1 MKPVFIKF
9 KYKDCN
15 PVNIYNKLGA
25 KDNTAILDSGDSS
38 EKIARWSFI
47 GMDPFII
54 FRSKNNRN
62 EIIYDPDK
70 RPKKTI
76 VPGDPLTILKQLFE
90 QYKIKQKNKL
100 SPACTERRMPPFF
113 GGLVG
118 FFSYDLVNY
127 FENIP
132 RTTIDD
138 AKNYDCY
145 FLFVKTVVAIDKLN
159 KEVWAITNIEENGK
173 VKEVV
178 HKKGI
183 NVLKKL
189 KNKILKGEKIKFLPE
204 KNISIKSL
212 SSNYTFSEYKK
223 IVKKTK
229 KYIKSGDIYQ
239 ANLSQR
245 FRAKAKNIEPFYLYQ
260 KLRKINPSP
269 FACFLNFPD
278 VKIISSSPER
288 LIKLSG
294 EIIETRPIA
303 GTRPRGKNKTGDK
316 KMEKELII
324 NEKERAE
331 HIMLVD
337 LERNDL
343 GRVCKYNSVKV
354 DELMVLEKYSHVI
367 HIVSN
372 VKGKLRKDKDAFD
385 CIRACFPGGT
395 ITGVPKVRCME
406 IIDELEKYRRGPYT
420 GSAGYISFNGDM
432 DLNILIRTFVLK
444 DNNLY
449 FQVGGG
455 IVADSVPEKE
465 YEETLHKAEALL
477 EAIGYKEKNKGH
489 GA

>member
-1 MKPVFIKF
+1 MNPIFIKF

-15 PVNIYNKLGA
+15 PVNIYSKLGA
-25 KDNTAILDSGDSS
+25 GKDTVVLDSGDSS

-47 GMDPFII
+47 GMDPFLI

-62 EIIYDPDK
+62 EIIYYSDK
-70 RPKKTI
+70 KPGKTI
-76 VPGDPLTILKQLFE
+76 VPGDPLTVLKQLFD

-100 SPACTERRMPPFF
+100 PPFF
-113 GGLVG
+113 GGLAG
-118 FFSYDLVNY
+118 FFSYDFVNF
-127 FENIP
+127 FEKIP
-132 RTTIDD
+132 RTTVDD

-173 VKEVV
+173 DAKGV
-178 HKKGI
+178 HKRGMNI
-183 NVLKKL
+183 LKKL
-189 KNKILKGEKIKFLPE
+189 KDKIVKEKKTGSLPV
-204 KNISIKSL
+204 KNIRINSL
-212 SSNYTFSEYKK
+212 RSNYTFSEYKK
-223 IVKKTK
+223 IVEKTK

-245 FRAKAKNIEPFYLYQ
+245 FKAKAKNIDPFCLYQ

-269 FACFLNFPD
+269 FACFLNFSD

-294 EIIETRPIA
+294 KIIETRPIA
-303 GTRPRGKNKTGDK
+303 GTRPRGKDDAHDK
-316 KMEKELII
+316 KMEKELIL

-343 GRVCKYNSVKV
+343 GRVCKYNSIKV

-372 VKGKLRKDKDAFD
+372 VRGELQKGKDAFD

-395 ITGVPKVRCME
+395 ITGVPKVRCMG
-406 IIDELEKYRRGPYT
+406 IIDELEKHRRGPYT

-444 DNNLY
+444 DDNLY

-455 IVADSVPEKE
+455 IVADSVPSKE
-465 YEETLHKAEALL
+465 YEETLHKAEALM
-477 EAIGYKEKNKGH
+477 EAIGVK
-489 GA
+489 